1 MVSETDLTDE
11 HGGIDKFRMKIQD
24 SLGSLR
30 HCSRRRR
37 RLFVRTYGISITVTA
52 GAFAT
57 PVAAQGVDAADSVM
71 CGGGGGPNLGRIVT
85 ILLGLLAMYFIV
97 KAIIQT
103 MAAFDKMNS
112 PREQEHYEGQKQLKS
127 AGSTAGA
134 ALVPVLAGP
143 LLDVM
148 GINTISCLDFNI
160 GIVGMAVPL
169 LF

>member
-1 MVSETDLTDE
+1 MVSETDPTDE
-11 HGGIDKFRMKIQD
+11 HGGIDEFRTKVQN
-24 SLGSLR
+24 SLEPLR
-30 HCSRRRR
+30 DLSRRRIGS
-37 RLFVRTYGISITVTA
+37 LARTYGVSITVTT

-57 PVAAQGVDAADSVM
+57 PVAAQGVNAADSVM
-71 CGGGGGPNLGRIVT
+71 CGGNGGPDLGRIIT
-85 ILLGLLAMYFIV
+85 IILGLLAMYFIV